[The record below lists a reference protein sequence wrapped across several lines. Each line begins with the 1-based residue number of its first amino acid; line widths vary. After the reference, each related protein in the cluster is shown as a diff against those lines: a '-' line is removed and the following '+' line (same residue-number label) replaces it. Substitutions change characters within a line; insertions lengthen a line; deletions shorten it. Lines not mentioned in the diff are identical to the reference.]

1 MVYGYRLQAC
11 RLLFAQISMNV
22 AQFRTSFGFKEGN
35 MGTYPFISTKIIS
48 I

>member
-22 AQFRTSFGFKEGN
+22 AQFKTKFKEGN
-35 MGTYPFISTKIIS
+35 MGTYPFISTKINS

>member
-22 AQFRTSFGFKEGN
+22 AQFKTKFKEEGN
-35 MGTYPFISTKIIS
+35 MGNYPFISTKIIS